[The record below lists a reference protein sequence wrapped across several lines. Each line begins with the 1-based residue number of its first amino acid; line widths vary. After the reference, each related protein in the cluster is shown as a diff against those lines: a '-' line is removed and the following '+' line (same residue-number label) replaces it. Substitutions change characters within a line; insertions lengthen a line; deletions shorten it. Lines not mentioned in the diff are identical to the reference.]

1 MEEIENIELGIYR
14 RQINEDIR
22 NLVEKYRG
30 IFGGDVPDIDQQR
43 ADKLI
48 LDAMQE
54 SLEIVRKYLAA

>member
-14 RQINEDIR
+14 RQINEDIK
-22 NLVEKYRG
+22 NLVEKYRT